1 MPRRSVIAQCLALAA
16 PIAASIAATGP
27 GSAAEF
33 VAGEFSFSDELGG
46 FRLLSASG
54 VGTPDDPVVIVEE
67 LPGIDPVILVIR
79 RRMLPRDDLHPSYTE
94 LTLVKHVVNLS
105 ERVWAGFEIELQEI
119 LRKPSVYS
127 DGLSFK
133 QFAANPEDVAS
144 GSFTHND
151 RRFEPYD
158 RILFQNGAVDPG
170 ETAWFRVTIT
180 DPTPVS
186 EFYLLQDPN
195 LLSAELPQSGRSYA
209 SR

>member
-1 MPRRSVIAQCLALAA
+1 MAT
-16 PIAASIAATGP
+16 AS
-27 GSAAEF
+27 SAAEF
-33 VAGEFSFSDELGG
+33 RAGDYSFSDELGG

-54 VGTPDDPVVIVEE
+54 VGTPENPVVIVEE

-79 RRMLPRDDLHPSYTE
+79 RHMLPRDDLAPSQAQ
-94 LTLVKHVVNLS
+94 LTLVKHVVNAS

-119 LRKPSVYS
+119 LKKPSVYS

-133 QFAANPEDVAS
+133 QFAANPDDVAS

-170 ETAWFRVTIT
+170 ATAWFRVTIT

-195 LLSAELPQSGRSYA
+195 LLSAELPRSGRSFA